1 MNKIH
6 LHSILLTLAVLCL
19 GAMSAGAQ
27 AVKTISV
34 SNDRSYTDHVSL
46 AQDSRDMDVMI
57 KFMFD
62 EGKNTLTVSVVSYRS
77 LFVFREDARYG
88 SVVRC
93 TRLCPEQL
101 PYVAESPDG
110 ARFTLSKAL
119 KKAVPPPRKQ
129 YIFKRWIEYEGLQ
142 PTPSQYKMVNDYIE
156 QSFDI
161 LGKRNAVTV
170 TLRDLFLLDPVE
182 NKPDSY
188 ILSRGRDLNTKYQ
201 IAIVRNPC
209 LGLEEEVAAAQ
220 KLCQDIQKA
229 YNGFRK
235 NYPNGEAAT
244 AEALK
249 DFNNTKKVLLT
260 QYPAKDA
267 QSPCPDLQDALQQ
280 YNHYVDSIG
289 MLNCILRQN
298 DEAAW
303 DDGKPLDTKLLYT
316 QTRQLDKAVAR
327 WLVSKDELE
336 RKDLVTQC
344 QDIIQDVTAMIRQ
357 HQVTTAEEKQAVQAY
372 NQAEQYFRKTC
383 KQ

>member
-1 MNKIH
+1 MP
-6 LHSILLTLAVLCL
+6 T
-19 GAMSAGAQ
+19 
-27 AVKTISV
+27 
-34 SNDRSYTDHVSL
+34 
-46 AQDSRDMDVMI
+46 
-57 KFMFD
+57 
-62 EGKNTLTVSVVSYRS
+62 
-77 LFVFREDARYG
+77 
-88 SVVRC
+88 
-93 TRLCPEQL
+93 
-101 PYVAESPDG
+101 
-110 ARFTLSKAL
+110 
-119 KKAVPPPRKQ
+119 PRKQ

-182 NKPDSY
+182 NKPASY

-235 NYPNGEAAT
+235 NYPNGEAAS

-249 DFNNTKKVLLT
+249 DFNNTKKVLLA

-372 NQAEQYFRKTC
+372 KQAEQYFRKTC